1 MRRYIPFRLVDDD
14 DICGVDGK
22 QLELNL
28 EDFPGGQTIDVFNAD
43 PVVTNELRGRLC
55 KRAKMTDFMSFSPCM
70 RSARYVISMKAFDA
84 VKEMAG
90 AGRAKF
96 FPVSIGV
103 QEIPHLLWF
112 HEPVSEDFIDYSNS
126 RFVSPVSNIE
136 QVEVGNFDQ
145 YKMMRQKLSGM
156 LRPTRIALTANF
168 DRSADFFF
176 MRGLPGICVAEDK
189 LEGLSVLTG
198 LMKAVSLE
206 LV

>member
-14 DICGVDGK
+14 DVCGVDGN

-28 EDFPGGQTIDVFNAD
+28 EDFPGGQAIDVFNAD

-103 QEIPHLLWF
+103 KEIPHLLS
-112 HEPVSEDFIDYSNS
+112 VS
-126 RFVSPVSNIE
+126 
-136 QVEVGNFDQ
+136 
-145 YKMMRQKLSGM
+145 
-156 LRPTRIALTANF
+156 
-168 DRSADFFF
+168 
-176 MRGLPGICVAEDK
+176 
-189 LEGLSVLTG
+189 
-198 LMKAVSLE
+198 
-206 LV
+206 